1 MAEVTTRKRGNKWE
15 YRFEAA
21 KIGGKR
27 NQITK
32 SGFKTKKEAL
42 EAGVK
47 ALAEYNNTGV
57 SFAPSEISYSD
68 YLDFW
73 MEKDCRNNLVLTTVT
88 NYEKR

>member
-1 MAEVTTRKRGNKWE
+1 MTYNFSFAILKIIYIEGVIKMAEVTTRKRGNKWE

-57 SFAPSEISYSD
+57 SFAPSEI
-68 YLDFW
+68 
-73 MEKDCRNNLVLTTVT
+73 
-88 NYEKR
+88 